1 MGNWCYGDLDKPK
14 EDFRLPED
22 HRCYTMVVAI
32 FHRDLPRVSM
42 LISVGFDME
51 QPITADL
58 KNWIEIA
65 IEVGYLPTL
74 KLLK

>member
-1 MGNWCYGDLDKPK
+1 
-14 EDFRLPED
+14 
-22 HRCYTMVVAI
+22 MVVAI

-42 LISVGFDME
+42 LVSVGFDME

-58 KNWIEIA
+58 KNCIEIA